1 MKLLLL
7 LALGAFA
14 LTDVEQWVNFKAIY
28 GKNYANEEESA
39 RYAIFVSNLRKAEQL
54 SASDTATYGVTQFMD
69 LTSEEFVATYT
80 GLNVTSYD
88 KWLRELPAFVA
99 EKDTVVGTDWKAKG
113 LVSSVKNQGSCG
125 SCWAFSATAAAEGC
139 YAVKYQKSID
149 LSAQQVV
156 DCCHAG
162 GSQGC
167 NGGWQ
172 DSALQWAMNT
182 NIATWN
188 SYPYTGKAGTCK
200 SVSTIGL
207 RAHTCTYHSLAR
219 GESAMVSGLT
229 HSTVAVAIDATPLQ
243 TYTSGVISSQCSYS
257 SVNHAV
263 LLVGDEGA
271 SNSYTVK
278 NSWGAS
284 WGEKGFF
291 RLAKGKDCLK
301 IADRT
306 AVAY

>member
-1 MKLLLL
+1 MKFLLLL
-7 LALGAFA
+7 LVGAFA
-14 LTDVEQWVNFKAIY
+14 LTDVEQWAKFKTTY
-28 GKNYANEEESA
+28 GKNYADDEGA
-39 RYAIFVSNLRKAEQL
+39 RFAIFQSNLRKAEEL
-54 SASDTATYGVTQFMD
+54 TASDTATYGVTQFMD
-69 LTSEEFVATYT
+69 LTPEEFIATYT
-80 GLNVTSYD
+80 GLNTTSYD
-88 KWLRELPAFVA
+88 NWLRELPTFVPTLTA
-99 EKDTVVGTDWKAKG
+99 VGTDWKAKG
-113 LVSSVKNQGSCG
+113 LVASVKNQGSCG
-125 SCWAFSATAAAEGC
+125 SCWAFSAAAASEGC
-139 YAVKYQKSID
+139 YAVKYGKTMD
-149 LSAQQVV
+149 LSAQQIV

-182 NIATWN
+182 NIATWS
-188 SYPYTGKAGTCK
+188 SYTYTGKAGTCK
-200 SVSTIGL
+200 AVTTIGL
-207 RAHTCTYHSLAR
+207 RAHTCTYHSVAR
-219 GESAMVSGLT
+219 GESAMVSALA

-278 NSWGAS
+278 NSWGAT